1 MDVDGLTV
9 SGGECHRARTTE
21 DSPTGHVVDTA
32 PVANSVRGGLRTVG
46 IAALLVSLSVG
57 LISNVVFFA
66 AFEFRIDWF
75 REPTRLLGAGPQAAE
90 LLRWA
95 AVLDLIGYYLAS
107 AVLAY
112 VLWRM
117 LRPRNAT
124 VADLSMLGGISFAV
138 AGGSAAAV
146 LAMVGPMLLH
156 DHAATTSATD
166 QAAIAVQFRVL
177 FEVVWRSIWQLVDGI
192 FVAAWWLG
200 IALLVRGDQPGLSRL
215 TLALSIA
222 GVVGAALNLLGLDL
236 GRDLALG
243 VVFFLWTA
251 WWIWLLVLLWRGSAP
266 FSEPL
271 SRGPSQRPR

>member
-1 MDVDGLTV
+1 M
-9 SGGECHRARTTE
+9 
-21 DSPTGHVVDTA
+21 
-32 PVANSVRGGLRTVG
+32 ANSARGELRTVG

-57 LISNVVFFA
+57 LTSNVLFLA
-66 AFEFRIDWF
+66 AFDFRIDWF

-156 DHAATTSATD
+156 DHGATTSATN

-177 FEVVWRSIWQLVDGI
+177 FEMVWRSVWQLVDGI

-200 IALLVRGDQPGLSRL
+200 IALLVRRDQPGLSRL
-215 TLALSIA
+215 TLVLSIA

-266 FSEPL
+266 FGEPL

>member
-1 MDVDGLTV
+1 M
-9 SGGECHRARTTE
+9 
-21 DSPTGHVVDTA
+21 DTA
-32 PVANSVRGGLRTVG
+32 LMASDVRGELRTVG

-66 AFEFRIDWF
+66 AFDFRMDWF
-75 REPTRLLGAGPQAAE
+75 REPTRLLGAGSDAAE

-156 DHAATTSATD
+156 DHAAATSASD

-177 FEVVWRSIWQLVDGI
+177 FELVWRSIWQLVDGI

-200 IALLVRGDQPGLSRL
+200 IALLVRRDQLALWRL
-215 TLALSIA
+215 TLTLAVV
-222 GVVGAALNLLGLDL
+222 GVVGAILNLLGLGL
-236 GRDLALG
+236 GRDIALG
-243 VVFFLWTA
+243 VVFILWTA
-251 WWIWLLVLLWRGSAP
+251 WWIWLLVLLRRGSPP
-266 FSEPL
+266 FSD
-271 SRGPSQRPR
+271 